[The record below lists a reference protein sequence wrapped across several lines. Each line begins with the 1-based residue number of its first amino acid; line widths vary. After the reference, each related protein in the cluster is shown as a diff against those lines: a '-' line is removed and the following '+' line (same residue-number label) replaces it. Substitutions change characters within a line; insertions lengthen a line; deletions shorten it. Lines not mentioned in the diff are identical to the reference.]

1 MSRGNVIERGTH
13 DELITQNGLYFS
25 LMNTQEN
32 KKSEF
37 TEVSEYQRKL
47 TKKLSLEVTHNEVTM
62 ENNIK
67 NDNITNTE
75 DQMQYF
81 DIFAYTLKLMELNKE
96 NIG

>member
-25 LMNTQEN
+25 LMNSQEN

-47 TKKLSLEVTHNEVTM
+47 TKKLSLEVTHNEVAM